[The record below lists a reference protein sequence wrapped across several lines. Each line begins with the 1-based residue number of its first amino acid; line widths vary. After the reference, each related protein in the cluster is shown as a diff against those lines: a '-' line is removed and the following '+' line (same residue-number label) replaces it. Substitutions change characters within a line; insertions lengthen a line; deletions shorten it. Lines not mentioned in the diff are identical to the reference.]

1 MQCFVNIINCKID
14 GGFVMNKFFV
24 FILMA
29 LLGFTSCTQEVVFN
43 VVMEVTPTEVRNG
56 DEITISFIKSED
68 TNVDFKAEIFWEN
81 EKIGEV
87 SNPLYELK
95 YVVNGVEEG
104 FYKIG
109 SIISSKSQ
117 SGTMSSSTTL
127 KTSKTIYVVE

>member
-1 MQCFVNIINCKID
+1 
-14 GGFVMNKFFV
+14 MNKFFV
-24 FILMA
+24 FILVA

-68 TNVDFKAEIFWEN
+68 TNVDFKAEIFFFY

>member
-24 FILMA
+24 FILVA
-29 LLGFTSCTQEVVFN
+29 LLGFTSCTQKNVFSVN
-43 VVMEVTPTEVRNG
+43 MEVTPTEVRNG

-68 TNVDFKAEIFWEN
+68 TNVDFKAEIFWED

-87 SNPLYELK
+87 SKSPYQLK

-109 SIISSKSQ
+109 SIISSESK
-117 SGTMSSSTTL
+117 SGTMSSSNTL